1 MPNQKVLKALNE
13 QLNAELFSSYQYLAM
28 AAFFESQNFKGFSQW
43 MKMQSSE
50 EYAHAM
56 KFYDFI
62 QDTNGNV
69 ELQKIDSPKLS
80 WNSPLELFEE
90 VLKHEKSISSK
101 INNLYELSMNE
112 KDYPTSVFLQWF
124 ITEQV
129 EEESSATDIVERLKM
144 IGDNK
149 NGLFYLDRELGFRGK
164 S

>member
-28 AAFFESQNFKGFSQW
+28 AAFFETQNFKGFSQW

-62 QDTNGNV
+62 QEINGTV
-69 ELQKIDSPKLS
+69 ELQKIDSPTLS
-80 WNSPLELFEE
+80 WNSPLEVFEGA
-90 VLKHEKSISSK
+90 LNHEKTISAK
-101 INNLYELSMNE
+101 INNLYELAMNE
-112 KDYPTSVFLQWF
+112 KDYPTTIFLQWF

-129 EEESSATDIVERLKM
+129 EEEATSTDIVERLKM

>member
-1 MPNQKVLKALNE
+1 MPNKKIINALNE

-62 QDTNGNV
+62 QDISGTV
-69 ELQKIDSPKLS
+69 ELKKIDTPKLS
-80 WNSPLELFEE
+80 WNSPLEVFEE
-90 VLKHEKSISSK
+90 TLNHEKSISSK
-101 INNLYELSMNE
+101 INNLYELAITE

-129 EEESSATDIVERLKM
+129 EEESTSTNIVERLKM
-144 IGDNK
+144 IGENK